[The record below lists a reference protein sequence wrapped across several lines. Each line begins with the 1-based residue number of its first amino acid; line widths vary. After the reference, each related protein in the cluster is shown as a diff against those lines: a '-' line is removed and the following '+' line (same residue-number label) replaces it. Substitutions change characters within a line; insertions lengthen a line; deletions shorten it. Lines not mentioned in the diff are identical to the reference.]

1 MSWTHLLKHLAG
13 LIGIIAG
20 AIWGEMDSIFLGL
33 IIFVCIDYITG
44 VLDAVY
50 TKTLS
55 SEIGFRGIV
64 KKVII
69 FILVAVGNVIDVY
82 IIRQGASV
90 RTMVIFFYLANEG
103 ISILENVVKLDIPV
117 PDKLYDILKKLDEDT

>member
-1 MSWTHLLKHLAG
+1 MSWTQYNKTFFALL
-13 LIGIIAG
+13 GIICG
-20 AIWGEMDSIFLGL
+20 AVFGNMDSLMLAL

-44 VLDAVY
+44 VLDAIY

-55 SEIGFRGIV
+55 SEIGFKGII

-82 IIRQGASV
+82 VIKQGASI

-117 PDKLYDILKKLDEDT
+117 PDKLYEILKHLDDK